1 MNSDTK
7 EKTSSEIILEN
18 YEEKRKYQRI
28 VVNCPVRLLLSGDRI
43 IEVLAH
49 DISLGGMQIRCEE
62 KAVQVLQSEGENS
75 GHRTDSDFET
85 SFVLFLEGKQVK
97 ILVRCK
103 LIYIAELKD
112 DLHAIGLQFINV
124 EGDNLR
130 ALKRF
135 IKVSKEHL

>member
-7 EKTSSEIILEN
+7 ENTSSEIILEN
-18 YEEKRKYQRI
+18 YEEKRKYQRLI
-28 VVNCPVRLLLSGDRI
+28 INCPVSLHLSDARMV
-43 IEVLAH
+43 EVLAH
-49 DISLGGMQIRCEE
+49 DISLGGIQIRCEE
-62 KAVQVLQSEGENS
+62 KEVQILQSEGENS
-75 GHRTDSDFET
+75 GYRTDSDFEARC
-85 SFVLFLEGKQVK
+85 VFLLDGKQVK

-112 DLHAIGLQFINV
+112 DIYAMGMQFTNV

>member
-49 DISLGGMQIRCEE
+49 DISLGGMQIRCDGE
-62 KAVQVLQSEGENS
+62 ALQILQSEGKKP
-75 GHRTDSDFET
+75 GQRTDSDFEIN
-85 SFVLFLEGKQVK
+85 FVLPLGDKRENIFL
-97 ILVRCK
+97 RCK
-103 LIYIAELKD
+103 LIYIAELEGD
-112 DLHAIGLQFINV
+112 IYAIGLQFTNI
-124 EGDNLR
+124 EGDNR
-130 ALKRF
+130 RTLKRF